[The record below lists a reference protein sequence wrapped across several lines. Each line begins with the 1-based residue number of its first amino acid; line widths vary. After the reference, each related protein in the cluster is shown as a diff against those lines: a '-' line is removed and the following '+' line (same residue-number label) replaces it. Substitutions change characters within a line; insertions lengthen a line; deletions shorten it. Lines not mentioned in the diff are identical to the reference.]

1 MSSIFSYNLRVQ
13 NAEDFLLVLSRQLSN
28 NYIYFT
34 YGKSLPWANDASP
47 DQANTSVSTFNDIW
61 KNMIGAKLMTGNEV
75 KHVIPRFNW
84 AANTVF
90 HVYDD
95 CQCSLQQFTPNS
107 NFYMV
112 TSDWNV
118 YKCLNNSSNANSTI
132 MPTQVYTDRAIEES
146 DGYVWKFMYNI
157 PNEDRIRFTTD
168 SYMPVKYIN
177 INDASL
183 QWQVQANAVP
193 AAIESTIM
201 TNPGSGYTNANTII
215 VTVTGDGTGASA
227 VARINAQSNTISSV
241 VMVSKGSGYTYAN
254 VSISDSGTG
263 TNAAARA
270 VLSPPGGHGSN
281 ALRELG
287 GAYLIINPRLEYD
300 QNGYFPPTNDFRQ
313 ISLIQNPVDNGTKG
327 IAANAVYSQFIT
339 ATVDTAVTNYNQDEL
354 VYQGTSLAQA
364 YFSGYVDSWDAA
376 NSQIRLINT
385 VGNIQSDVLVGIGS
399 GTARYVQSFSNKQLV
414 PYSGTLLYVD
424 NISPISRAPDQ
435 IEDFKIVMQF

>member
-1 MSSIFSYNLRVQ
+1 MASIFSYNLRIQ

-28 NYIYFT
+28 NYVYFT
-34 YGKSLPWANDASP
+34 FGKSLPWANDAAP
-47 DQANTSVSTFNDIW
+47 DQANTSVSVFNDIW

-75 KHVIPRFNW
+75 KHVVPRFNW
-84 AANTVF
+84 TANTVYQA
-90 HVYDD
+90 YDD
-95 CQCSLQQFTPNS
+95 CQCSLQQFTPNN

-112 TSDWNV
+112 TTNWNV
-118 YKCLNNSSNANSTI
+118 YKCLNNSSNSNSTI

-168 SYMPVKYIN
+168 SYMPVKYIS
-177 INDASL
+177 IDDASL
-183 QWQVQANAVP
+183 QWQVQANAV
-193 AAIESTIM
+193 AGAIESTIM
-201 TNPGSGYTNANTII
+201 TNSGSGYTNANTIT

-227 VARINAQSNTISSV
+227 VARVNTQSNTVSSV

-270 VLSPPGGHGSN
+270 VLSPSGGHGSN

-287 GAYLIINPRLEYD
+287 GSYLIINPRLEYD
-300 QNGYFPPTNDFRQ
+300 QSGYFPATNDFRQ
-313 ISLIQNPVDNGTKG
+313 ISLIQNPVDYGTQSL
-327 IAANAVYSQFIT
+327 AANAAYSQFIT
-339 ATVDTAVTNYNQDEL
+339 GSLDTGVTSYNQDEL

-364 YFSGYVDSWDAA
+364 YFTGYVDSWDDA

-385 VGNIQSDVLVGIGS
+385 VGNIQSDVLIGTVS
-399 GTARYVQSFSNKQLV
+399 GTARYVQSFNNKQLV
-414 PYSGTLLYVD
+414 PYSGTMLYVN
-424 NISPISRAPDQ
+424 NISPITRAPDQ